1 MIMVQ
6 MGTRDS
12 TILPRLEENTKINQV
27 ELKMIESM
35 NFTQRFDTLN
45 KVYETKIIYAKI
57 IFIYVC
63 NYEASPDHLCITK
76 GPKIIF

>member
-1 MIMVQ
+1 MIMMK

-12 TILPRLEENTKINQV
+12 TILPQLEENSKINQL

-35 NFTQRFDTLN
+35 NFTQCFATLN
-45 KVYETKIIYAKI
+45 MVYETKIIYAKI